1 MNDYI
6 EDTTFESEFDETIG
20 NLYEIE
26 GLKKIKEL
34 SRQLRTFFNYKTEVI
49 KVRFRSNANIT
60 NNYVNTN
67 FYGHKQEVESL
78 SYEFITI
85 LKGLKR
91 STETIEEGIQNLFFE
106 NNKTQLIKLLEL
118 VEKLFK
124 LIHIFAEEEICSHPR
139 FLKFIIILTKNVC
152 MTKKCLNAQFK
163 EFYEELEINYHHLET
178 ELDTLL
184 EQAPKGMIKKS
195 KKSMEEKLSS

>member
-139 FLKFIIILTKNVC
+139 FLKFIVILTKNVC

>member
-67 FYGHKQEVESL
+67 FYDHKQEVESL

-139 FLKFIIILTKNVC
+139 FLKFIVILTKNVC

>member
-67 FYGHKQEVESL
+67 FYDHKQEVESL

-106 NNKTQLIKLLEL
+106 NNKTQLINLLEL
-118 VEKLFK
+118 IEKLFK
-124 LIHIFAEEEICSHPR
+124 LIHIFAEEEMCSHPR
-139 FLKFIIILTKNVC
+139 FLKFIVILTKNVC

>member
-139 FLKFIIILTKNVC
+139 FLKFIVILTKNVC
-152 MTKKCLNAQFK
+152 MTKKCLNSQFK

>member
-6 EDTTFESEFDETIG
+6 EDTTFESEFDETIC
-20 NLYEIE
+20 NWYEIE

-67 FYGHKQEVESL
+67 FYDHKQEVESL
-78 SYEFITI
+78 SYDFITI

-106 NNKTQLIKLLEL
+106 NNKTQLINLLEL
-118 VEKLFK
+118 IEKLFK
-124 LIHIFAEEEICSHPR
+124 LIHIFAEEEMCSHPR
-139 FLKFIIILTKNVC
+139 FLKFIVILTKNVC